1 MILTHLVAATDR
13 TELKEM
19 WQRYSHTI
27 TKHIIKILTIR
38 SEPTTII
45 YWLQE
50 IENHLIRINTQ
61 TKRVK
66 PNKKFYT
73 EVQKLIEQDSYTIK
87 KITEKAINDYLTD
100 DFNFKHRA
108 FVRECNYATLLK
120 HTNTILMELINIVK
134 NNKVQVEK
142 NKTIKQDYLQFWQ
155 KNDNIHILK
164 SLKELSKIIN

>member
-1 MILTHLVAATDR
+1 MILTHLVVATDR
-13 TELKEM
+13 AELKEM
-19 WQRYSHTI
+19 WQRYSYTI

-66 PNKKFYT
+66 PNQKFYT
-73 EVQKLIEQDSYTIK
+73 EVQKLIEQDYYTIK

-108 FVRECNYATLLK
+108 FIRECNYAKLLK
-120 HTNTILMELINIVK
+120 STNTILSELISVVK
-134 NNKVQVEK
+134 NNKVQVEN
-142 NKTIKQDYLQFWQ
+142 NKDIKQKYLQFWQ